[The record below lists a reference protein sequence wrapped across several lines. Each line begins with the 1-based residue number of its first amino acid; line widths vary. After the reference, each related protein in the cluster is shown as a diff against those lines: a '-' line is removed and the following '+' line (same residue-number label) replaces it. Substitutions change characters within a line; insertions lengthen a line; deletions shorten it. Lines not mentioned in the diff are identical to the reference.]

1 MIERLRWQV
10 RTCEGWIANADAK
23 AAVIVGLNGALVA
36 GVLAGGRG
44 AVTGGLAGGWAT
56 QACDTVFLAAVA
68 WSILWAGLTVLPNV
82 SGGPSGGS
90 VLEFAEVERLSLEDF
105 RKASRALVGP
115 REIEALDTTPRCHPT
130 QRGGRTRIYRRSW
143 TRRWKMPMRRGGTRA
158 RRCFLW

>member
-36 GVLAGGRG
+36 GLLAGGRG

-56 QACDTVFLAAVA
+56 RACDTVFLAAVA

-90 VLEFAEVERLSLEDF
+90 VSHFAEVVRLSLEDF
-105 RKASRALVGP
+105 RKASRALVGL
-115 REIEALDTTPRCHPT
+115 REIEALESQVYVLSRISSLKF
-130 QRGGRTRIYRRSW
+130 RRLRWSIGGLMAGLVAGLVSLI
-143 TRRWKMPMRRGGTRA
+143 
-158 RRCFLW
+158 L